1 LADESNGQLM
11 TPEPIPGRDESVKQG
26 RARLCESDR
35 ANRLLGT
42 SFHPGGLKLTERLGT
57 LLHLTPKSRVLDVA
71 SCKGGRSIF
80 LAKRFRCH
88 VVGLDYSSQNV
99 TQATELAGANG
110 LASRVRFDCGDV
122 EHLPFPDASFD
133 AVICECAFCTFPSKS
148 NTTREFARVL
158 RTGGRIGLSDFTR
171 GEMLPRELDCLF
183 ALIACVADAQPI
195 ASYVEYLR
203 SANFDV
209 EKVEFHDAALTELV
223 RQFRIKPS
231 RAKNP
236 VALEKL
242 ALPGVDFTS
251 AKQMAQG
258 VLTAVQQGQLGYVIL
273 VAVKPSLW
281 YRG

>member
-1 LADESNGQLM
+1 M
-11 TPEPIPGRDESVKQG
+11 TPEPMPGRDKNVTRG
-26 RARLCESDR
+26 RVRLCASDL
-35 ANRLLGT
+35 ANQLLGT
-42 SFHPGGLKLTERLGT
+42 SFHPGGLKLTGRLGT

-71 SCKGGRSIF
+71 SGKGVRSVF

-99 TQATELAGANG
+99 TQATELAGVYG
-110 LASRVRFDCGDV
+110 LASRVRFDRGDA

-133 AVICECAFCTFPSKS
+133 AVICECAFCTFQNKS
-148 NTTREFARVL
+148 NATREFARVL
-158 RTGGRIGLSDFTR
+158 RTGGRIGLSDFIC

-195 ASYVEYLR
+195 ANYVEYLR

-223 RQFRIKPS
+223 RQIRIKLL
-231 RAKNP
+231 RAKNL
-236 VALEKL
+236 VALKKL
-242 ALPGVDFTS
+242 GLPGVDFTS
-251 AKQMAQG
+251 TKQMAQG
-258 VLTAVQQGQLGYVIL
+258 VLTTVQQGRLGYVIL